1 MRDSMMPEE
10 EEEESLPQVLLDKIP
25 YLIKNDFDTRFA
37 DKKERENILNE
48 TLNLVKE
55 LHTIYTKVVP
65 CFPPHY
71 DIFNVYKNSYLE
83 KIQAKLKP
91 FLNQEE
97 LEKSPRLLIPIAH
110 WLSEFGEGLKNVGI
124 DINETELAA
133 DITYYM
139 HIFFEH
145 VNEILESNLKTVL
158 KKDVQDKNKLKTAK
172 NLDLGNI
179 QSYYATDVYNSLTQV
194 IDLLSGDFKGQ
205 LLFQIINKIM
215 GRLNC

>member
-1 MRDSMMPEE
+1 
-10 EEEESLPQVLLDKIP
+10 
-25 YLIKNDFDTRFA
+25 
-37 DKKERENILNE
+37 
-48 TLNLVKE
+48 
-55 LHTIYTKVVP
+55 
-65 CFPPHY
+65 
-71 DIFNVYKNSYLE
+71 
-83 KIQAKLKP
+83 
-91 FLNQEE
+91 
-97 LEKSPRLLIPIAH
+97 
-110 WLSEFGEGLKNVGI
+110 
-124 DINETELAA
+124 
-133 DITYYM
+133 M

-158 KKDVQDKNKLKTAK
+158 KKDAQDKNKLKTAK